1 MSIEKITST
10 ILDEAKEAE
19 RAALEEARAEC
30 DRIIEEAHQKA
41 QAQMEAMVKK
51 GHEEKEKIIL
61 RRKSVASI
69 DSKKVLLKKKQEII
83 KECFDESILM
93 ITYLPREE
101 YINYLV
107 QVGINSD
114 MYGGL
119 LTFNEKERTTI
130 APEVIKRLNEATEEK
145 RLEKYGERPYSE
157 SFTLNEVSEPIT
169 GGFWIRYRLTYAD
182 NTVGTQVDFAR
193 TEMAAEVSRMLFEE
207 E

>member
-10 ILDEAKEAE
+10 ILDEAKAAE
-19 RAALEEARAEC
+19 KAALDEAQAQC
-30 DRIIEEAHQKA
+30 DQIIEEARQKA
-41 QAQMEAMVKK
+41 KERTEALVKK
-51 GHEEKEKIIL
+51 GHEEKDKIIL
-61 RRKSVASI
+61 RRKSVAAI
-69 DSKKVLLKKKQEII
+69 DSKKVLLEKKQEVI
-83 KECFDESILM
+83 KECFDETVTR
-93 ITYLPREE
+93 ITNLPREE

-107 QVGINSD
+107 QVGVNSD

-130 APEVIKRLNEATEEK
+130 AREVVDKLNDATEAM
-145 RLEKYGERPYSE
+145 RIEKYGDYPYSE
-157 SFTLNEVSEPIT
+157 RFELNEKSEPIT

-193 TEMAAEVSRMLFEE
+193 TQMAAEVSRMLFEE

>member
-10 ILDEAKEAE
+10 ILAEAQEQEK
-19 RAALEEARAEC
+19 AAIEEAQAKC
-30 DRIIEEAHQKA
+30 DQIIEEAHQKA
-41 QAQMEAMVKK
+41 QAHMEAMVKK

-61 RRKSVASI
+61 RRQSVAAI
-69 DSKKVLLKKKQEII
+69 DSKKVLLEKKQEVI
-83 KECFDESILM
+83 KECFDESITR
-93 ITYLPREE
+93 ITNLPREE

-107 QVGINSD
+107 QVGINSG

-119 LTFNEKERTTI
+119 LTFNQKEKDSI
-130 APEVIKRLNEATEEK
+130 APEVIRRLNEATEPLRE
-145 RLEKYGERPYSE
+145 EKYGERPYSE
-157 SFTLNEVSEPIT
+157 SFTLNEIAEPIT

>member
-10 ILDEAKEAE
+10 ILDEAREAE
-19 RAALEEARAEC
+19 KLALAEAQAKC
-30 DRIIEEAHQKA
+30 DQIIEEAKQKA
-41 QAQMEAMVKK
+41 QAQREALVRK
-51 GHEEKEKIIL
+51 GNEEKEKIIL
-61 RRKSVASI
+61 RRKSVAAI
-69 DSKKVLLKKKQEII
+69 DSKKVLLESKQKVI
-83 KECFDESILM
+83 KECFDESIAR
-93 ITYLPREE
+93 ITNLPREE

-119 LTFNEKERTTI
+119 LTFNEKEKNTI

-145 RLEKYGERPYSE
+145 RVEKYGDRPFSERFE
-157 SFTLNEVSEPIT
+157 LNEISEPIT

-193 TEMAAEVSRMLFEE
+193 VNMASEVSKMLFEE

>member
-10 ILDEAKEAE
+10 ILDEAKEVE
-19 RAALEEARAEC
+19 REALEEARQQC
-30 DRIIEEAHQKA
+30 DQIIEEAQKKA
-41 QAQMEAMVKK
+41 QAHMEAMVKK

-61 RRKSVASI
+61 RGQSVASI
-69 DSKKVLLKKKQEII
+69 DSKKVLLEKKQEII
-83 KECFDESILM
+83 KECFDESITR
-93 ITYLPREE
+93 ITNLPREE

-107 QVGINSD
+107 QVGINSE

>member
-19 RAALEEARAEC
+19 KAALEEAQAQCDQIIAE
-30 DRIIEEAHQKA
+30 AQKKA
-41 QAQMEAMVKK
+41 QAHMEAMVKK
-51 GHEEKEKIIL
+51 GHEEKEKIVL
-61 RRKSVASI
+61 RRKSVAAI
-69 DSKKVLLKKKQEII
+69 DAKKVLLEKKQEII
-83 KECFDESILM
+83 KECFDESIVR
-93 ITYLPREE
+93 ITNLPREE

-107 QVGINSD
+107 QVGINSE

-119 LTFNEKERTTI
+119 LTFNEKEKNTI
-130 APEVIKRLNEATEEK
+130 APEVIERLNDATDALRE
-145 RLEKYGERPYSE
+145 EKYGDYPYSE
-157 SFTLNEVSEPIT
+157 RFELNEESEPIT

-193 TEMAAEVSRMLFEE
+193 TEMASEVSRMLFEE

>member
-10 ILDEAKEAE
+10 ILDEAKEVE
-19 RAALEEARAEC
+19 REALEEALQQC
-30 DRIIEEAHQKA
+30 DQIIEEAQKKA
-41 QAQMEAMVKK
+41 QAHMEAMVKK

-61 RRKSVASI
+61 RRQSVASI
-69 DSKKVLLKKKQEII
+69 DSKKVLLEKKQEII
-83 KECFDESILM
+83 KECFDESITR
-93 ITYLPREE
+93 ITNLPREE

-107 QVGINSD
+107 QVGINSE

>member
-19 RAALEEARAEC
+19 KAAIDEARAKC
-30 DRIIEEAHQKA
+30 DQIIEEAQNKA

-61 RRKSVASI
+61 RRRSVAAI
-69 DSKKVLLKKKQEII
+69 DSKKVLLEKKQQVI
-83 KECFDESILM
+83 KECFDEAVTR
-93 ITYLPREE
+93 ITNLPRDE
-101 YINYLV
+101 YIDYLV
-107 QVGINSD
+107 RVGVNSD

-130 APEVIKRLNEATEEK
+130 APEVIERLNEATDAMRE
-145 RLEKYGERPYSE
+145 EKYGDRPYSE
-157 SFTLNEVSEPIT
+157 RFELNEVSEPIT

-193 TEMAAEVSRMLFEE
+193 TEMASEVSRMLFEE

>member
-83 KECFDESILM
+83 KECFDESIVR
-93 ITYLPREE
+93 ITNLPREE

-119 LTFNEKERTTI
+119 LTFNEKEKNTI
-130 APEVIKRLNEATEEK
+130 APEVIRRLNEATEPK
-145 RLEKYGERPYSE
+145 RMEKYGERPYTE
-157 SFTLNEVSEPIT
+157 SFTLNEISEPIT

-182 NTVGTQVDFAR
+182 NTVGTQVVFAR
-193 TEMAAEVSRMLFEE
+193 VNMASEVSKMLFEE

>member
-10 ILDEAKEAE
+10 ILDEAKEVE
-19 RAALEEARAEC
+19 REALKEAQQQC
-30 DRIIEEAHQKA
+30 DQIIEEAQKKA
-41 QAQMEAMVKK
+41 QAHMEAMVKK

-61 RRKSVASI
+61 RRQSVASI
-69 DSKKVLLKKKQEII
+69 DSKKVLLEKKQEII
-83 KECFDESILM
+83 KECFDESITR
-93 ITYLPREE
+93 ITNLPREE

-107 QVGINSD
+107 QVGINSE

-169 GGFWIRYRLTYAD
+169 GGFWIRYLLTYAD

>member
-10 ILDEAKEAE
+10 ILDEAKEVE
-19 RAALEEARAEC
+19 REALKEAQQQC
-30 DRIIEEAHQKA
+30 DQIIEEAQKKA
-41 QAQMEAMVKK
+41 QAHMEAMVKK

-61 RRKSVASI
+61 RRQSVASI
-69 DSKKVLLKKKQEII
+69 DSKKVLLEKKQEII
-83 KECFDESILM
+83 KECFDESITR
-93 ITYLPREE
+93 ITNLPREE

-107 QVGINSD
+107 QVGINSE

-130 APEVIKRLNEATEEK
+130 APEVIKRLNEATEDMRK
-145 RLEKYGERPYSE
+145 EKYGDFPYSE
-157 SFTLNEVSEPIT
+157 RFELNEVSEPIT

>member
-10 ILDEAKEAE
+10 ILDEAKEVE
-19 RAALEEARAEC
+19 REALEEARKQC
-30 DRIIEEAHQKA
+30 DQIIEEAQKKA
-41 QAQMEAMVKK
+41 QAHMEAMVKK

-61 RRKSVASI
+61 RRKSVAAI
-69 DSKKVLLKKKQEII
+69 DSKKVLLEKKQEII
-83 KECFDESILM
+83 KECFDESITR
-93 ITYLPREE
+93 ITNLPREE

-107 QVGINSD
+107 QVGINSE

-119 LTFNEKERTTI
+119 LTFNEKEKTTI
-130 APEVIKRLNEATEEK
+130 APEVIKRLNEATEDMRK
-145 RLEKYGERPYSE
+145 EKYGDFPYSE
-157 SFTLNEVSEPIT
+157 RFELNEVSEPIT

>member
-10 ILDEAKEAE
+10 ILDEAKEVE
-19 RAALEEARAEC
+19 REALKEAQQQC
-30 DRIIEEAHQKA
+30 DQIIEEAQKKA
-41 QAQMEAMVKK
+41 QAHMEAMVKK
-51 GHEEKEKIIL
+51 GHEEKEMIIF
-61 RRKSVASI
+61 RRQSVASI
-69 DSKKVLLKKKQEII
+69 DSKKVLLEKKQEII
-83 KECFDESILM
+83 KECFDESITR
-93 ITYLPREE
+93 ITNLPREE

-107 QVGINSD
+107 QVGINSE

-130 APEVIKRLNEATEEK
+130 APEVITRLNEATEEK

-157 SFTLNEVSEPIT
+157 SFTLNEESEPIT

>member
-10 ILDEAKEAE
+10 ILDEAKEVE
-19 RAALEEARAEC
+19 REALEEARQQC
-30 DRIIEEAHQKA
+30 DQIIEEAQKKA
-41 QAQMEAMVKK
+41 QAHMEAMVKK

-61 RRKSVASI
+61 RRQSVASI
-69 DSKKVLLKKKQEII
+69 DSKKVLLEKKQEII
-83 KECFDESILM
+83 KECFDESITR
-93 ITYLPREE
+93 ITNLPREE

-107 QVGINSD
+107 QVGINSE

-193 TEMAAEVSRMLFEE
+193 TEMAAEVSRMLFEAE
-207 E
+207 

>member
-10 ILDEAKEAE
+10 ILDEAKVAQ
-19 RAALEEARAEC
+19 RTAIEEAQAKC
-30 DRIIEEAHQKA
+30 DQIIEEAKEKA
-41 QAQMEAMVKK
+41 QAHMEAMVKK

-69 DSKKVLLKKKQEII
+69 DSKKVLLEKKQEII
-83 KECFDESILM
+83 KECFDESITR
-93 ITYLPREE
+93 ITNLPREE
-101 YINYLV
+101 YVNYLV
-107 QVGINSD
+107 QVGINSE

-119 LTFNEKERTTI
+119 LTFNEKEKNSI
-130 APEVIKRLNEATEEK
+130 APEVIERLNEATEEMRK
-145 RLEKYGERPYSE
+145 EKYGDRPYSE
-157 SFTLNEVSEPIT
+157 RFELNPESEPIT

-193 TEMAAEVSRMLFEE
+193 VNMASEVSRMLFEE

>member
-10 ILDEAKEAE
+10 ILDEAKEVE
-19 RAALEEARAEC
+19 REALKEARQQC
-30 DRIIEEAHQKA
+30 DQIIEEAQKKA
-41 QAQMEAMVKK
+41 QAHMEAMVKK

-61 RRKSVASI
+61 SRQSVASI
-69 DSKKVLLKKKQEII
+69 DSKKVLLEKKQEII
-83 KECFDESILM
+83 KECFDESITR
-93 ITYLPREE
+93 ITNLPREE

-107 QVGINSD
+107 QVGINSE

>member
-10 ILDEAKEAE
+10 ILDEAREAE
-19 RAALEEARAEC
+19 KAALEEAQAKCDQIIAEA
-30 DRIIEEAHQKA
+30 REKAKA
-41 QAQMEAMVKK
+41 QSEALIKK

-61 RRKSVASI
+61 RRKSVAAI
-69 DSKKVLLKKKQEII
+69 DSKKVLLEKKQEVI
-83 KECFDESILM
+83 KECFDESITR
-93 ITYLPREE
+93 IVNLPREE

-107 QVGINSD
+107 QVGINSE

-119 LTFNEKERTTI
+119 LTFNEKEKNTI
-130 APEVIKRLNEATEEK
+130 APEVIERLNDATEEM
-145 RLEKYGERPYSE
+145 RMEKYGDRPYSE
-157 SFTLNEVSEPIT
+157 RFQLNEIAEPIT

-193 TEMAAEVSRMLFEE
+193 VNMAAEVSRMLFEE

>member
-10 ILDEAKEAE
+10 ILDEAKEVE
-19 RAALEEARAEC
+19 REALKEAQQQC
-30 DRIIEEAHQKA
+30 DQIIEEAQKKA
-41 QAQMEAMVKK
+41 QAHMEAMVKK

-61 RRKSVASI
+61 RRQSVASI
-69 DSKKVLLKKKQEII
+69 DSKKVLLEKKQEII
-83 KECFDESILM
+83 KECFDESITR
-93 ITYLPREE
+93 ITNLPREE

-107 QVGINSD
+107 QVGINSE

-119 LTFNEKERTTI
+119 LTFN
-130 APEVIKRLNEATEEK
+130 
-145 RLEKYGERPYSE
+145 EKYGERPYSE

>member
-10 ILDEAKEAE
+10 ILDEAKEVE
-19 RAALEEARAEC
+19 REALEEARQQC
-30 DRIIEEAHQKA
+30 DQIIEEAQKKA
-41 QAQMEAMVKK
+41 QAHMEAMVKK
-51 GHEEKEKIIL
+51 GHEEKDKIIL
-61 RRKSVASI
+61 RRQSVAAI
-69 DSKKVLLKKKQEII
+69 DSKKVLLEKKQEII
-83 KECFDESILM
+83 KECFDESITR
-93 ITYLPREE
+93 ITNLPREE

-107 QVGINSD
+107 QVGINSE

>member
-10 ILDEAKEAE
+10 ILDEAKEVE
-19 RAALEEARAEC
+19 REALKEAQQQC
-30 DRIIEEAHQKA
+30 DQIIEEAQKKA
-41 QAQMEAMVKK
+41 QAHMEAMVKK
-51 GHEEKEKIIL
+51 GHEEKEMIIF
-61 RRKSVASI
+61 RRQSVASI
-69 DSKKVLLKKKQEII
+69 DSKKVLLEKKQEII
-83 KECFDESILM
+83 KECFDESITR
-93 ITYLPREE
+93 ITNLPREE

-107 QVGINSD
+107 QVGINSE

-157 SFTLNEVSEPIT
+157 SFTLNEESEPIT

>member
-10 ILDEAKEAE
+10 ILDEAKEVE
-19 RAALEEARAEC
+19 REALKEARQQC
-30 DRIIEEAHQKA
+30 DQIIEEAQKKA
-41 QAQMEAMVKK
+41 QAHMEAMVKK

-61 RRKSVASI
+61 RRQSVASI
-69 DSKKVLLKKKQEII
+69 DSKKVLLEKKQEII
-83 KECFDESILM
+83 KECFDESITR
-93 ITYLPREE
+93 ITNLPREE

-107 QVGINSD
+107 QVGINSE

-193 TEMAAEVSRMLFEE
+193 TGMAAEVSRMLFEE